1 MTNAAPSD
9 YETPPFPSLYW
20 PFPVRGHQAYYLY
33 DPGDVWRFTL
43 LWTLIFYGAVHV
55 ATSGYAIAVQ
65 WRNWKV
71 IWIIPVIFC
80 VIGGIEAVI
89 AGSIVGGLLVCFV
102 CHENRGTDF
111 LYRLGG
117 VYSAGYYNMSTWIPF
132 VWGLINTLVLILS
145 SFAIQGAL

>member
-1 MTNAAPSD
+1 MSFVYRMSNAAPGD

-43 LWTLIFYGAVHV
+43 LWTLIFYGAVHL
-55 ATSGYAIAVQ
+55 ATSGYAIIVQ

-80 VIGGIEAVI
+80 VIGGMEAVI
-89 AGSIVGGLLVCFV
+89 AGSIVGGLL
-102 CHENRGTDF
+102 
-111 LYRLGG
+111 GG
-117 VYSAGYYNMSTWIPF
+117 VYSAGYFNMSTWIPF